1 MYMDTPEGYEEYQKA
16 HTYYD
21 MLKGDI
27 NRIFVTDDKE
37 ELPRLYE
44 GAKYYLDLIY
54 AYGHKRMDWKL
65 SERSERKDI

>member
-1 MYMDTPEGYEEYQKA
+1 MYMDTPEGYEEYRKA
-16 HTYYD
+16 HIYYD

-44 GAKYYLDLIY
+44 EALT
-54 AYGHKRMDWKL
+54 
-65 SERSERKDI
+65 